1 MRKYILL
8 ACFFPWMMPGQAQH
22 HGTLQDYSWPSDS
35 LVAHKLRQWQGLKL
49 GLMMHW
55 GPYSQWGIVE
65 SWSLCPEDEPWCQ
78 RRGPHAENWCEY
90 VQAYEGL
97 QRTFNPVQF
106 DPDKW
111 AAAAQ
116 AAGMKYVVF
125 TTKHHDGFSMFDTEQ
140 TDYKITSPNT
150 PFSSHPRSN
159 IAQEIFQAFR
169 ARGLWAGAYFSKP
182 DWNSKDYWWP
192 YFPPKDRNTS
202 YDPARYP
209 ERWERFKR
217 FTHLQIQE
225 LMENYGR
232 LDILWLDG
240 GWVRPLSS
248 IDTAVSWQASIP
260 YEQDIDL
267 PALAAMSRA
276 RQPGLLIVDRT
287 VSGEF
292 ENYVTPEQQVPDQ
305 YLPYPWESCI
315 TMGDSWSYVPND
327 RYKPAA
333 TLIRLLTDIV
343 SRGGN
348 LLLNIAPGPDGEWD
362 EVAYERLRE
371 IGQWL
376 QVNGEAIFH
385 THGESRYG
393 PQGNWV
399 FTLAENATYAIYRA
413 AEQEPA
419 PPAEMRI
426 PALELTPGSA
436 IRMLGSEQPLPW
448 QQDGQSIA
456 ITIPNSLRAQ
466 PPCRYAWALKITA
479 P

>member
-8 ACFFPWMMPGQAQH
+8 ACFLPWLMPGRAQH
-22 HGTLQDYSWPSDS
+22 HDALQDYSWPSDS
-35 LVAHKLRQWQGLKL
+35 LVAHKLRQWQGLKF

-78 RRGPHAENWCEY
+78 RRGPHAENWYEY

-97 QRTFNPVQF
+97 QHTFNPLQF

-125 TTKHHDGFSMFDTEQ
+125 TTKHHDGFCMFDTEQ

-150 PFSSHPRSN
+150 PFSSDPRRN
-159 IAQEIFQAFR
+159 IAKEIFQAFR

-217 FTHLQIQE
+217 FTHRQIQE
-225 LMENYGR
+225 LMENYGSI
-232 LDILWLDG
+232 DILWLDG
-240 GWVRPLSS
+240 GWVRPLHS
-248 IDTAVSWQASIP
+248 IDPRVSWQASIP
-260 YEQDIDL
+260 YEQDIDM
-267 PALAAMSRA
+267 PALAKLSRS

-287 VSGEF
+287 VGGEF
-292 ENYVTPEQQVPDQ
+292 ENYVTPEQQVPAQ

-315 TMGDSWSYVPND
+315 TMGNSWSYVPND
-327 RYKPAA
+327 RYKAA
-333 TLIRLLTDIV
+333 AELIRLLTDIV

-362 EVAYERLRE
+362 EAAYERLRE
-371 IGQWL
+371 IGQWM
-376 QVNGEAIFH
+376 QVNGEAIYH
-385 THGESRYG
+385 TRGDSLYG
-393 PQGNWV
+393 AQGNWV

-413 AEQEPA
+413 GEEALA

-426 PALELTPGSA
+426 PALQLPPGSS
-436 IRMLGSEQPLPW
+436 IRMLGSEQPLRW
-448 QQDGQSIA
+448 QQDRSGITLA
-456 ITIPNSLRAQ
+456 IPASLRAQ
-466 PPCRYAWALKITA
+466 PPCRYAWTLKITA
-479 P
+479 S

>member
-292 ENYVTPEQQVPDQ
+292 ENYVTPEQQVLD
-305 YLPYPWESCI
+305 
-315 TMGDSWSYVPND
+315 
-327 RYKPAA
+327 
-333 TLIRLLTDIV
+333 
-343 SRGGN
+343 
-348 LLLNIAPGPDGEWD
+348 
-362 EVAYERLRE
+362 
-371 IGQWL
+371 
-376 QVNGEAIFH
+376 
-385 THGESRYG
+385 
-393 PQGNWV
+393 
-399 FTLAENATYAIYRA
+399 
-413 AEQEPA
+413 
-419 PPAEMRI
+419 
-426 PALELTPGSA
+426 
-436 IRMLGSEQPLPW
+436 
-448 QQDGQSIA
+448 
-456 ITIPNSLRAQ
+456 
-466 PPCRYAWALKITA
+466 
-479 P
+479 